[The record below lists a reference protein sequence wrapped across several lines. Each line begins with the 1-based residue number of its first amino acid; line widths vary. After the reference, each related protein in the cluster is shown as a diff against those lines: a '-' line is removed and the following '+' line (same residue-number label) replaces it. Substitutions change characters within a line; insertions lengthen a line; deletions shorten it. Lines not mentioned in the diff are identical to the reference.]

1 MLNPSTSNEVYPFND
16 RSFKSDLGVKRF
28 VQLAKERD
36 IPVLGEF
43 DHTLYK
49 PLYLMEDFFPRLIYE
64 QMMGWKEMEGVVGV
78 KEYYGFSPSRV
89 LGERGDVEGV
99 DEIAQSTARQTAEGN
114 RRALRTESRAAD
126 DSGMGLCR
134 RNTCRPILGIRRI

>member
-28 VQLAKERD
+28 VRMARERD

-49 PLYLMEDFFPRLIYE
+49 PLYQMEDFFPRLIYE
-64 QMMGWKEMEGVVGV
+64 QMTGWKEMEGVVGV
-78 KEYYGFSPSRV
+78 KEYYGFAPSTFSVNAAMLKAWMKSPDAPLDALLR
-89 LGERGDVEGV
+89 
-99 DEIAQSTARQTAEGN
+99 EIAAPYGPK
-114 RRALRTESRAAD
+114 AAP
-126 DSGMGLCR
+126 L
-134 RNTCRPILGIRRI
+134 